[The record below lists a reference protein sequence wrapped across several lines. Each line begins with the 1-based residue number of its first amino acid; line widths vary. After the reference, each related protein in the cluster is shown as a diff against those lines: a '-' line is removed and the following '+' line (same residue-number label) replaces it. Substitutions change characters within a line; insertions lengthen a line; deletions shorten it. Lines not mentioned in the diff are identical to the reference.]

1 MCTKKATLTILDEN
15 HFSVLAKKLKKT
27 ELTKHTIRITA
38 TFGCQQNDFLIFVN
52 LINAVY
58 KVSAV

>member
-1 MCTKKATLTILDEN
+1 MTLTILDEN
-15 HFSVLAKKLKKT
+15 HFSVLAKNLKKT
-27 ELTKHTIRITA
+27 DLTKYTIRITA

-52 LINAVY
+52 LINAIY